1 MGAQTE
7 FQQGMYILDHYRIE
21 GLLGEGGMGRVYKAY
36 HTLWNKSIV
45 IKVPK
50 LSEAAGVAER
60 LQFER
65 ECDNWIRLGVHPH
78 IASCYFVRQLDD
90 VPLIFAEFVP
100 GQTLYE
106 WIDTKRLYQDDGR
119 RAFGRILD
127 IAIQTAWAL
136 HFAHMN
142 KTVHGDVKPAN
153 LIVGPYRSVKLVDFG
168 IARAYTQLTRKNKET
183 HQSLRSGMTPAYAS
197 PEQLAGKDLS
207 PASDIWSWGLTV
219 LEMLIGERRWMSG
232 VMAPEILDD
241 VLRGTST
248 AKAGTELPKIPDE
261 LADVLRQCFALNPR
275 DRPATL
281 IHATR
286 QLQSVYAQVMK
297 RDHMRTEPPNW
308 QVDDQYETLANINN
322 RAASY
327 LELGKIKDAD
337 ALWRDKVGTSDP
349 LSDLEDAN
357 ASEDIYYNY
366 TLLQIRSNPIFD
378 VHGQL
383 ERMPTGTNPLRSA
396 LYKGV
401 LYLEAGEFAKA
412 LTTLRTPSRTDHP
425 LAIEALNARGVAY
438 AVTGGLYPA
447 IYCFKRALWQKP
459 ADPVSLRNLATTLYY
474 SRQYYRALRC
484 FEDLAETSVL
494 TDQDR
499 VRQATVYAAC
509 GYRKGAESLLATIT
523 NQDSLSP
530 DLLLT
535 LAELRMG
542 AGTFLPGIS
551 RELQFDA
558 RVDELVLAADEK
570 EPLDLRMRVDKYRKG
585 MPYALS
591 PRSEIDRR
599 RRTMPNSEDGLSV
612 ADAVSAGFAPL
623 QPANRWGVSENDRMW
638 TPARSFATIAAIVL
652 TFPFW
657 SRVFASTTIEQF
669 IGLPGLIPKLGIWF
683 VSLILMGSIFLRR
696 KPASSLLGDTL
707 SIYVGIPFIVLL
719 PTLGH
724 YLYQWWTIGVFTN
737 GAVLQIVFLLKFSA
751 LFSLMFIIWESLY
764 RYLVVAEVVD
774 LPPVDRRDISVDALR
789 SFVESFPERI
799 SAFRKRIR
807 SRNEKTKVSAWL
819 YLFLAARRFPG
830 HAMLNL
836 RRILARFQGNQGVWH
851 LLVLPQCILWAVE
864 DAFLLPGELE
874 NVYAHTFIVFETYLI
889 VFLFYALLPRTML
902 LLNFPMALITA
913 VSFSTTLFS
922 SWSIGSVAFGSTL
935 FLFLVALNLFAI
947 SRCPAFAIPWTEADL
962 KHWDARSM
970 VDPLGIRRLIAPW
983 RITQR

>member
-1 MGAQTE
+1 MGAQIE
-7 FQQGMYILDHYRIE
+7 FQQGTYILDHYRIE
-21 GLLGEGGMGRVYKAY
+21 ALLGEGGMGRVYKAY

-78 IASCYFVRQLDD
+78 IASCYFVRHLDD

-100 GQTLYE
+100 GRTVYE
-106 WIDTKRLYQDDGR
+106 WIDTKRLYQDGGR

-127 IAIQTAWAL
+127 IAIQSAWAL
-136 HFAHMN
+136 HFAHMS

-168 IARAYTQLTRKNKET
+168 IARAYTQLTRKKEET
-183 HQSLRSGMTPAYAS
+183 HQSLPSGMTPAYAS
-197 PEQLAGKDLS
+197 PEQLDGKELS

-232 VMAPEILDD
+232 VMAPEILED
-241 VLRGTST
+241 VLRGAST
-248 AKAGTELPKIPDE
+248 AKAGTVLPRIPDE
-261 LADVLRQCFALNPR
+261 LADVLRQCFAQDPR
-275 DRPATL
+275 KRPATL

-286 QLQSVYAQVMK
+286 QLQSVYARVMK
-297 RDHMRTEPPNW
+297 REHIRIEPPNW
-308 QVDDQYETLANINN
+308 QVGDQYETLANVNN

-327 LELGKIKDAD
+327 LELGKIKEAD
-337 ALWRDKVGTSDP
+337 ALWRDKLGTSDP
-349 LSDLEDAN
+349 LLGLEDAN

-378 VHGQL
+378 VHAQL

-412 LTTLRTPSRTDHP
+412 LAILRTPSRTDHP

-438 AVTGGLYPA
+438 VVTGGLYPA

-474 SRQYYRALRC
+474 SKQYYRAMRC
-484 FEDLAETSVL
+484 FERLADICAL

-509 GYRKGAESLLATIT
+509 GYRKGAESLLATIA
-523 NQDSLSP
+523 NKDSLSP

-570 EPLDLRMRVDKYRKG
+570 EPMDLRMRVDKYRKG
-585 MPYALS
+585 MPYALR
-591 PRSEIDRR
+591 PCSEIDRR
-599 RRTMPNSEDGLSV
+599 RRTMPNSDDGLSI

-623 QPANRWGVSENDRMW
+623 QPANRWGISENDRMW
-638 TPARSFATIAAIVL
+638 TPARSFASIAAILL
-652 TFPFW
+652 TFPIW
-657 SRVFASTTIEQF
+657 SRVFTSTTIEQF
-669 IGLPGLIPKLGIWF
+669 TGLPGLIPKLGVWF
-683 VSLILMGSIFLRR
+683 ASLILIASIFLRR
-696 KPASSLLGDTL
+696 KPASSLLGSTVC
-707 SIYVGIPFIVLL
+707 IYVGIPFVAFL
-719 PTLGH
+719 PTMGH
-724 YLYQWWTIGVFTN
+724 YLSQSWTSGFFAERI
-737 GAVLQIVFLLKFSA
+737 VLQFVFLVKFSA
-751 LFSLMFIIWESLY
+751 LFSLMFVIWESLY
-764 RYLVVAEVVD
+764 RYLVVAEVADLQTVD
-774 LPPVDRRDISVDALR
+774 QREFSVGAIRDFVKSV
-789 SFVESFPERI
+789 PERV
-799 SAFRKRIR
+799 SAYRNRNK
-807 SRNEKTKVSAWL
+807 SRNEKT
-819 YLFLAARRFPG
+819 
-830 HAMLNL
+830 
-836 RRILARFQGNQGVWH
+836 
-851 LLVLPQCILWAVE
+851 
-864 DAFLLPGELE
+864 
-874 NVYAHTFIVFETYLI
+874 
-889 VFLFYALLPRTML
+889 
-902 LLNFPMALITA
+902 
-913 VSFSTTLFS
+913 
-922 SWSIGSVAFGSTL
+922 
-935 FLFLVALNLFAI
+935 
-947 SRCPAFAIPWTEADL
+947 
-962 KHWDARSM
+962 
-970 VDPLGIRRLIAPW
+970 
-983 RITQR
+983 